1 MKIDELSLEQ
11 YYLKEY
17 MSAGACRY
25 GALKRWQKE
34 VLAKSFGYQAW
45 RLKTAID
52 DLIEQIGLK
61 TVKEYFSNDL
71 VQLGI
76 VMLIFFVTL
85 NLSEFNNGGIL

>member
-52 DLIEQIGLK
+52 AFMILPVKGAVKAVQSALK
-61 TVKEYFSNDL
+61 KA
-71 VQLGI
+71 GI
-76 VMLIFFVTL
+76 VEAQIKEVDKALKAK
-85 NLSEFNNGGIL
+85 ED